1 MSGGVLDSWVGARAD
16 LGSEPDPAALAGYQL
31 ARFRQLLDY
40 ARERS
45 PFYQRLYQGID
56 SGRLRTLADLAALPP
71 LSAEDLRREGGQL
84 LCLPQTRV
92 QRIVT
97 LATSGSSGPPKRL
110 FFSAADLELTVDFF
124 AHGMATMTGRGKRVM
139 ICLPGSNPDGLCDLL
154 ARGLR
159 RFGAEPLLYGMV
171 SDPAAAA
178 ESLRGFRPHCLVG
191 MPRQLLA
198 LARLC
203 PEQRPETV
211 LLSAENIPEPLR
223 QELAELWRA
232 QVLAHW
238 GMTETG
244 YGGAVECRPGGG
256 YHLRHADLLVEIIDP
271 ASGRPALPG
280 ESGEI
285 VFTTLTREAMPLL
298 RYRSNDFSRLINEP
312 CACGSRLPRL
322 GPVQGHDKLYP
333 LTS

>member
-1 MSGGVLDSWVGARAD
+1 MSGGVLDSWIGARAK
-16 LGSEPDPAALAGYQL
+16 LGPEPDPAALVRYQL
-31 ARFRQLLDY
+31 AQFRQLLDY
-40 ARERS
+40 VRARS
-45 PFYQRLYQGID
+45 PFYQQLYQGID
-56 SGRLRTLADLAALPP
+56 SSRLRTLADLAELP
-71 LSAEDLRREGGQL
+71 LIAAGDLRQRGGEL
-84 LCLPQTRV
+84 LCLPQTQV

-110 FFSAADLELTVDFF
+110 YFSAADLELTMDFF
-124 AHGMATMTGRGKRVM
+124 AHGMATMTGNGKRVM

-171 SDPAAAA
+171 SDSAAAA
-178 ESLRGFRPHCLVG
+178 ETLRVFRPHCLVG
-191 MPRQLLA
+191 MPRQMLA

-223 QELAELWRA
+223 QELAALWRTT
-232 QVLAHW
+232 VLAHW

-244 YGGAVECRPGGG
+244 YGGAVECRPGNG

-271 ASGRPALPG
+271 ESGRPVPPG
-280 ESGEI
+280 ASGEI

-298 RYRSNDFSRLINEP
+298 RYRSNDLSYLICEP
-312 CACGSRLPRL
+312 CACGSPLPRL
-322 GPVQGHDKLYP
+322 GPVQGHDKNYP
-333 LTS
+333 